1 MPIQLKSIYVG
12 PNVYLPVAAIRWT
25 YQHGGEQFRPGLAP
39 ALAFAAP
46 LFALLPTLEAHLK
59 AAPSPGEL
67 LMQAAMALQA
77 VARHPAALAKV
88 VPAGAG
94 HSVDIVLAYQE
105 DEMGPAPV
113 ETAPAPP

>member
-25 YQHGGEQFRPGLAP
+25 YQHGGVQFRPGLAP

-46 LFALLPTLEAHLK
+46 LFALLPTLEARLK

-67 LMQAAMALQA
+67 LMQANMALQA
-77 VARHPAALAKV
+77 VAPHPAALAKV
-88 VPAGAG
+88 VPAGVGQA
-94 HSVDIVLAYQE
+94 VAIVCPSQE
-105 DEMGPAPV
+105 V
-113 ETAPAPP
+113 EETTKTNSE